1 MGWLRIVGSL
11 KLSVSLAEHRLFYRT
26 LLQKRFIILRSL
38 AQHCSRAH
46 GSGAREEIAPV
57 HVREETAAVHVR
69 EETAPVHVREE
80 IAPLHVIHET
90 AALHVSR

>member
-1 MGWLRIVGSL
+1 M
-11 KLSVSLAEHRLFYRT
+11 
-26 LLQKRFIILRSL
+26 QKRFIILRSL

-57 HVREETAAVHVR
+57 HEIH
-69 EETAPVHVREE
+69 ETAPLHVREE